1 MKKIMLM
8 GRVSCGKTTLCQCL
22 AGMELRYQKTQTVQ
36 LVGDAIDT
44 PGEYVENRALMR
56 GLTVTNIKT
65 EKVYSYC
72 SIISPLCSIFPRYFL
87 HRFWRS
93 GTTNRPAPPWGG
105 VVGDAIDTPGEY
117 VENRALMRGLTV
129 TAVDA
134 DAVLFLQD
142 CTDPECRF
150 SPGHTLAT
158 SPVMMREPENRSTNT
173 SSTSAA
179 LVATSAP
186 MMALKLA

>member
-56 GLTVTNIKT
+56 GLTVT
-65 EKVYSYC
+65 
-72 SIISPLCSIFPRYFL
+72 
-87 HRFWRS
+87 
-93 GTTNRPAPPWGG
+93 
-105 VVGDAIDTPGEY
+105 
-117 VENRALMRGLTV
+117 
-129 TAVDA
+129 AVDA

-150 SPGHTLAT
+150 SPGQAAMYGRPVVGVVTKTDLAPGPQALEDARTLL
-158 SPVMMREPENRSTNT
+158 E
-173 SSTSAA
+173 
-179 LVATSAP
+179 
-186 MMALKLA
+186 LAGDRKSVV